1 MSAKVAGVARDS
13 LAQIAGIKEGD
24 TILSINDIEIVDYLD
39 FMYASSHEKLDI
51 VLSDRCVTINNPEYM
66 PLGIEFNTLLIDEP
80 RSCHNKCI
88 FCFIDQLPKN
98 MRSTCY
104 FKDDDYRLSF
114 LQGNYVSMTNMTEDD
129 VERIIRYN
137 IPRINISVH
146 TTNPDLRQN
155 MLHNKRAGQV
165 LDYLKRFAENG
176 LNINA
181 QIVLCPDINDGAELD
196 RTLLDLYELGE
207 SLESVSVVPVGLTHH
222 RTGLTPLTL
231 FDREGAERVIDQVE
245 GYQKRFL
252 AERGSRLV
260 YLGDEFYILA
270 HRDFPDYYDY
280 ESFPQIENGVG
291 LCASLLYE
299 FKEAVKR
306 KLWLIPR
313 HKKTVAT
320 GMISFELIYQLTAML
335 KGNKIS
341 VIPIE
346 NNFFGKNIT
355 VSGLVTGR
363 DLIDQLKGLDLGKE
377 LLIPSSMLR
386 HDEPIFLDDTT
397 LSQVEKEL
405 NIKVTPVQNDGYA
418 LLEALLS

>member
-252 AERGSRLV
+252 AEMGSRLV

-280 ESFPQIENGVG
+280 EGFPQIENGVG

-320 GMISFELIYQLTAML
+320 GMISFELICQLTAML